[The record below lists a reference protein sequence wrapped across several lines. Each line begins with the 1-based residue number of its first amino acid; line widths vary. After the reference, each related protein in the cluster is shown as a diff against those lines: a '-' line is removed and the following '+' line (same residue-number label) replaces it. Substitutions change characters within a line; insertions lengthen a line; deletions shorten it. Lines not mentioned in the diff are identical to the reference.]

1 MKILY
6 IDASMGAAGDM
17 LAGALLDLLDE
28 RARKAALE
36 KINAAGLDEVKF
48 AIERGSKCGIAGSH
62 VRGLVGEDKE
72 EEAAG
77 ESCEKQ
83 TANASQAD
91 RLKQLMDW
99 SDEQNHKQNYKQSE
113 ELNHDQE
120 HHDYH
125 NLQCHTLEQIL
136 AIISGLKLS
145 DTVKNTMIQV
155 YTRIAEAESKVHG
168 KPVAQI
174 HFHEVGMWDAIAD
187 IMACAI
193 LMEEIVPD
201 KVVVS
206 PVNTGFGTVK
216 CAHGIL
222 PVPAPATALL
232 LKGMPSYAGE
242 IEGELCT
249 PTGAALLAHF
259 ATEFGHQSLMKA
271 SAVGY
276 GLGTKDFAVA
286 NALRCMLGEADSADE
301 SDLVVELSCNIDDMT
316 GEDLGFACEVLLAAG
331 AKDVYVTPV
340 YMKKNRP
347 GQLLTVI
354 CAPEDESQMT
364 SLIFKH
370 TTTIGLRKNL
380 FARSV
385 LNRSEEE
392 LQTELGSVH
401 LKHAAGFGVSRS
413 KVEFEDLKRIALEN
427 EMSLA
432 EVRKL
437 LETEI

>member
-36 KINAAGLDEVKF
+36 KINAAGLDAVKI
-48 AIERGSKCGIAGSH
+48 AIERGSKCGIAGTH
-62 VRGLVGEDKE
+62 VRVLVGEAKE
-72 EEAAG
+72 EETAG
-77 ESCEKQ
+77 EVCEMQ
-83 TANASQAD
+83 VANASQAD
-91 RLKQLMDW
+91 HLKQLMGQN
-99 SDEQNHKQNYKQSE
+99 DEQNCDQNCDH
-113 ELNHDQE
+113 NH
-120 HHDYH
+120 HG
-125 NLQCHTLEQIL
+125 HTLEQIL
-136 AIISGLKLS
+136 AVIEGLKLS
-145 DTVKNTMIQV
+145 DTVKATMARV
-155 YTRIAEAESKVHG
+155 YKRIAEAESKVHG

-193 LMEEIVPD
+193 LMEEIAPD

-232 LKGMPSYAGE
+232 LQGVPSYAGE

-259 ATEFGHQSLMKA
+259 ATEFGRQPLMKA

-286 NALRCMLGEADSADE
+286 NALRCMLGEADASDE

-331 AKDVYVTPV
+331 AKDVYITPV

-354 CAPEDESQMT
+354 CAPEDESHMT

-385 LNRSEEE
+385 LNRHEEE
-392 LQTELGSVH
+392 IQTELGSVH
-401 LKHAAGFGVSRS
+401 LKHAAGFGVGRS

-427 EMSLA
+427 DMSLA
-432 EVRKL
+432 EARKL